1 MVLENLIGNAIKY
14 SSEIDEVK
22 VIVND
27 AQNSIIISVFDS
39 GIGIPDSEKDFVF
52 NRFYRGEKVESN
64 GIKGHWLGLN
74 LVKNIVTKMGGNIK
88 KWRLWT

>member
-1 MVLENLIGNAIKY
+1 MTNNNVTIIASENIYLKGEADYFKMVLENLIGNAIKY

-64 GIKGHWLGLN
+64 GIKGH
-74 LVKNIVTKMGGNIK
+74 
-88 KWRLWT
+88 